1 MQADENNFLYQT
13 PDVSRQEFLCSLYLE
28 SQSSRLSLNENTYPL
43 SFENQND
50 AIFLES
56 KKGPFSSTDE
66 DLHPLNDD
74 NITIGPEND
83 QSQANEMLQINN
95 YDQILANMNDSIQKD
110 KNSQN
115 FQNKC
120 GFLQATES
128 HLHQTSKDSPINL
141 VHSDI
146 FQENGFDR
154 TSIDTDCN
162 IQDKN
167 YQTFILDIRN
177 NRIPAKNVK
186 EKKLEKNEMEESK
199 KETKDLEEKAKNTEK
214 IKDSEGIEKDFEEEA
229 EEHEKAVKDS
239 EEEAK
244 NPEEAEKGPKKAVKD
259 PEEAE
264 KDSDEAEKD
273 PDEAEK
279 DPDEA
284 EKDPEEAEK
293 GPKKAVKDP
302 EEETKDHEK
311 AEKDPEEAEKDPEE
325 AEKDSEEEEEEDSEE
340 KSNKFDRL
348 VRTCHDEI
356 QSNIKSSE
364 ENDPVSFY
372 LENISAP
379 IKFAER
385 RMLDELP
392 ASIIAKEMHGRYI
405 SEKDGVSCPIAE
417 IFLMSNLIRFCD
429 IAIREFSLLTA
440 EIFCSPNF
448 KELTFGNVKLLLI
461 YDLAIHIYRALYDKD
476 YCQTND
482 RYEPMVCYALDEEY
496 SDIIAPHYYADY
508 TEDIFDNISE
518 KIDDFF

>member
-141 VHSDI
+141 GHSDI

-244 NPEEAEKGPKKAVKD
+244 NPEEAEK
-259 PEEAE
+259 
-264 KDSDEAEKD
+264 
-273 PDEAEK
+273 
-279 DPDEA
+279 
-284 EKDPEEAEK
+284 
-293 GPKKAVKDP
+293 
-302 EEETKDHEK
+302 
-311 AEKDPEEAEKDPEE
+311 
-325 AEKDSEEEEEEDSEE
+325 DSEEEEEEDSEE

-372 LENISAP
+372 LEYISAP

-448 KELTFGNVKLLLI
+448 KELTFVNVKLLLI

-482 RYEPMVCYALDEEY
+482 RYKPMVCYALDEEY